1 MSMKRPILTKSQ
13 RRRMQRNLEIIS
25 KYKALTGAKT
35 EIYSLIADQYDISV
49 SAVCKIVKGQR

>member
-13 RRRMQRNLEIIS
+13 RKRMQRNIEIIN
-25 KYKALTGAKT
+25 KYNSLTGAKT
-35 EIYSLIADQYDISV
+35 EIYSLLADQYDISV

>member
-1 MSMKRPILTKSQ
+1 MKRPILTKSQ
-13 RRRMQRNLEIIS
+13 RKRMQRNIEIIN
-25 KYKALTGAKT
+25 KYNSLTGAKT